1 MKRLFFSATVRF
13 SAQGGRYARFLSDCL
28 AAGIPLTGVEPCG
41 EGVRAWAPARAY
53 KRLRPLARRHRTR
66 LRVLER
72 RGLWFRLRPL
82 RRRWGLAV
90 GAAVFCLLLWGMQQ
104 LIWAIDCQG
113 LDPAR
118 QQTARALLTEA
129 GLWPG
134 ARVTREL
141 LEQGEQAL
149 LDWDDLA
156 WASLSFSQG
165 RLRVEAAPALDTLP
179 VEGNDPVDLVAAAD
193 GVILSVNA
201 QEGFVCKT
209 AGQTVARGEVLIAA
223 RQADRNEVLRTAHP
237 RGQVIARVTRTFTCE
252 QPLVCRSEAPT
263 GDMESTYALQTFWGV
278 LLLSDQELPA
288 GGEIRTYHRQL
299 SLLGLLLPVTLR
311 ETVWVERGVVEQTL
325 SRETAR
331 QFARLACMR
340 ALYEA
345 FPDAELRTST
355 EEESWEGEVLRY
367 SLTLCFDADIARPA
381 DVEEP

>member
-28 AAGIPLTGVEPCG
+28 AAGVPLTRVEPCG

-90 GAAVFCLLLWGMQQ
+90 GVAVFCLLLWGMQQ

-118 QQTARALLTEA
+118 QQTARALLAEA

-149 LDWDDLA
+149 LDWDELA

-223 RQADRNEVLRTAHP
+223 RQADRNEILRTAHP
-237 RGQVIARVTRTFTCE
+237 NGQVIARVTRTFTCE

-278 LLLSDQELPA
+278 LPLSDQELPA

>member
-1 MKRLFFSATVRF
+1 MKRLFVSATVRF
-13 SAQGGRYARFLSDCL
+13 SVQGGRYERFLSDCL
-28 AAGIPLTGVEPCG
+28 AAGIPLNGVEPCG

-90 GAAVFCLLLWGMQQ
+90 GTMVFCLLLWGMQQ
-104 LIWAIDCQG
+104 LVWAIDCQG

-118 QQTARALLTEA
+118 QQTARALLAEA

-134 ARVTREL
+134 ALVTREL
-141 LEQGEQAL
+141 LERGEQAL
-149 LDWDDLA
+149 LDWDELA

-165 RLRVEAAPALDTLP
+165 RLRVEAAPALDTLS

-237 RGQVIARVTRTFTCE
+237 HGQVIARVTRTFTCE
-252 QPLVCRSEAPT
+252 QPLMYQVEAPT
-263 GDMESTYALQTFWGV
+263 GNLKSAYTLQTFWGS
-278 LLLSDQELPA
+278 LSLGGQELPS

-299 SLLGLLLPVTLR
+299 SLLGFPLPATLR
-311 ETVWVERGVVEQTL
+311 ETVWVERGMVEQAL

-331 QFARLACMR
+331 QFARLACLR

-355 EEESWEGEVLRY
+355 EEENWEGNVLRY